1 MIENL
6 RSLFETERQRRL
18 TFPFYTEI
26 VGLEIANEISD
37 MDARDGAQL
46 DTLFEALEEWSQK
59 SNQIMSKVVILETD
73 YSATM
78 ERLKGVSNQMARES
92 TTDKFHQE
100 LMLNVKELQKFMTP
114 MSEFRNPARDNLVEY
129 RKQAAKTWAKIK
141 HVFLQDRIKQF
152 KLSSEGM
159 LFRGVN
165 PDLARVFAGYIG
177 MERGIEQDPTSG
189 RFFPKDPFHP
199 SDPFASIAE
208 PGYGA
213 EVAEGSDE
221 ESDHDEF
228 EDQLDEIQNSRN
240 AKKEELSQKIASIQA
255 DASLSN
261 EDRQVQLKLAQDAIV
276 HVDQTSDESI
286 AQVLL
291 RKERKLKSDQENE
304 LKSLMDE
311 ADRLGEKMAAENDD
325 QLKGQLDG
333 LIKKKQQRLQEI
345 AQKRAREAAVKH
357 QHSQKADIEAE
368 RFLMQMIQEGGPM
381 AITSRRR
388 ESVQALMQEFEVNP
402 SDIAGLESKDEQTR
416 QNQLYKLKRRKKIR
430 NDKAN
435 EKDAQELAAALKQQ
449 EMVQR
454 YLDQAEVNEEKDIVK
469 QLADLEARLDAET
482 KKDKKLALEL
492 AIAKARVRREQLKVA
507 DRERKHSKM
516 AHTCDAQSAVVTMRQ
531 SEFDDCFQLINRF
544 VFPSVC
550 RLLFIL
556 VGV

>member
-1 MIENL
+1 
-6 RSLFETERQRRL
+6 
-18 TFPFYTEI
+18 
-26 VGLEIANEISD
+26 
-37 MDARDGAQL
+37 
-46 DTLFEALEEWSQK
+46 
-59 SNQIMSKVVILETD
+59 
-73 YSATM
+73 
-78 ERLKGVSNQMARES
+78 MARES

-357 QHSQKADIEAE
+357 QHSQKADI
-368 RFLMQMIQEGGPM
+368 
-381 AITSRRR
+381 
-388 ESVQALMQEFEVNP
+388 
-402 SDIAGLESKDEQTR
+402 
-416 QNQLYKLKRRKKIR
+416 KL
-430 NDKAN
+430 NA
-435 EKDAQELAAALKQQ
+435 
-449 EMVQR
+449 
-454 YLDQAEVNEEKDIVK
+454 
-469 QLADLEARLDAET
+469 
-482 KKDKKLALEL
+482 
-492 AIAKARVRREQLKVA
+492 
-507 DRERKHSKM
+507 
-516 AHTCDAQSAVVTMRQ
+516 
-531 SEFDDCFQLINRF
+531 F
-544 VFPSVC
+544 
-550 RLLFIL
+550 
-556 VGV
+556 